1 MTQHVITNDIE
12 GHSFVVALFNVNG
25 IETPYLIDPTYRQ
38 FFMDDNKD
46 YIMYNSMILRTPSP
60 GRFIKDEDKGETQ
73 KEVKVTKNNSD
84 GSSQTT
90 NTISITEWEKLAS
103 GESEHMSYTVTSLLS
118 ENNDTAYENKV
129 KITKVSLDRLSTLQ
143 SNYEWGKD
151 ETTLTITPPTGG
163 DRRPIYWVAGTLGLI
178 VLAGGII
185 FIKKKLLKK

>member
-1 MTQHVITNDIE
+1 
-12 GHSFVVALFNVNG
+12 
-25 IETPYLIDPTYRQ
+25 
-38 FFMDDNKD
+38 MDELDSK
-46 YIMYNSMILRTPSP
+46 YNFDSKESTFTAYVSSP
-60 GRFIKDEDKGETQ
+60 DKGETQ

-90 NTISITEWEKLAS
+90 NTISITGWEKLAS

-143 SNYEWGKD
+143 SNYEWRKD